1 LSAASTRIGAALAC
15 LAVALALAG
24 CGGSGGRLG
33 RSSLAKQADQVRSLA
48 AEGGLLAQ
56 DGADG
61 RTTAIFVREH
71 GSYLAGA
78 ATTAASSLQRAS
90 AKAGLGKQL
99 HTLRTLSA
107 EVRDQLRRLGGASR
121 AEQRD
126 IARKLVDAAAGA
138 AKLAQGLA

>member
-1 LSAASTRIGAALAC
+1 MSAAGSRIGAAVAC
-15 LAVALALAG
+15 LAVALTLAG
-24 CGGSGGRLG
+24 CGGSGGPLG
-33 RSSLAKQADQVRSLA
+33 RSSLAKQADEVRSLA

-78 ATTAASSLQRAS
+78 ATTAASSLRRAS
-90 AKAGLGKQL
+90 AKAGLRQQL

-107 EVRDQLRRLGGASR
+107 EVRDQLKRLGGASR
-121 AEQRD
+121 AEERT
-126 IARKLVDAAAGA
+126 IAAALGKAADAAAKVG
-138 AKLAQGLA
+138 QGLA

>member
-1 LSAASTRIGAALAC
+1 LSAAGSRIGAAVAC
-15 LAVALALAG
+15 LAVALTLAG
-24 CGGSGGRLG
+24 CGGSGGPLG
-33 RSSLAKQADQVRSLA
+33 RSSLAKQADEVRSLA

-78 ATTAASSLQRAS
+78 ATTAESSLRRAS
-90 AKAGLGKQL
+90 AKAGLRQQL

-107 EVRDQLRRLGGASR
+107 EVRDQLKRLGAASR
-121 AEQRD
+121 AEERT
-126 IARKLVDAAAGA
+126 IAAALGKAADAAAKVG
-138 AKLAQGLA
+138 QGLA

>member
-1 LSAASTRIGAALAC
+1 LSVAGTRIGAALAC

-78 ATTAASSLQRAS
+78 ATTAASSLQRAN
-90 AKAGLGKQL
+90 AKAGLRKQL

-121 AEQRD
+121 ADQRD
-126 IARKLVDAAAGA
+126 IARKLAAAAAAA

>member
-1 LSAASTRIGAALAC
+1 MSAAGSRIGAAVAC
-15 LAVALALAG
+15 LAVALTLVG
-24 CGGSGGRLG
+24 CGGSGGPLG

-78 ATTAASSLQRAS
+78 ATTAASSLQRAN
-90 AKAGLGKQL
+90 AKAGLTKQL

-107 EVRDQLRRLGGASR
+107 EVRDQLKRLGGASR
-121 AEQRD
+121 AEERD
-126 IARKLVDAAAGA
+126 IAGTLGKAADAAA
-138 AKLAQGLA
+138 KLGQGLA

>member
-1 LSAASTRIGAALAC
+1 MSAAGSRIGAAVAC
-15 LAVALALAG
+15 LAVALTLAG
-24 CGGSGGRLG
+24 CGGSGGPLG
-33 RSSLAKQADQVRSLA
+33 RSSLAKQADEVRSLA

-78 ATTAASSLQRAS
+78 ATTAASSLRRVS
-90 AKAGLGKQL
+90 AKAGLRQQL

-107 EVRDQLRRLGGASR
+107 EVRDQLKRLGAASR
-121 AEQRD
+121 AEERT
-126 IARKLVDAAAGA
+126 IAAALGKAADAAAKVG
-138 AKLAQGLA
+138 QGLA